1 MNNNNLPTAKTKVVS
16 EKEVEEKDEPI
27 KNNLTPKSNETA
39 NSGAAIAFFIII
51 TTIFTIIIYATLPND
66 STIYENNSNTNL
78 YVLIYVLIIVVGNYL
93 INLNITKSVCGEPQ
107 WAQTLINTIIP
118 WIVIFG
124 LLNICL
130 IIFPGWISPFA
141 NTIGFG
147 VINILGLSSLLDN
160 LLNRINPDSKTNPL
174 NDLVARGIQEIYG
187 NNSLF
192 INQIPT
198 NSEEFKKFVTILEET
213 GYFVKGLNTSSKSII
228 QLFKFL
234 QLKELIG
241 KYVWNLLT
249 GILVTSVS
257 YNFIINSQC
266 DNSVKKLEE
275 NRNNF
280 LLEEKKKQKT
290 KENNRVYYP
299 FVVGEN
305 NPDIDVKS
313 SSYATTQT

>member
-1 MNNNNLPTAKTKVVS
+1 MV
-16 EKEVEEKDEPI
+16 
-27 KNNLTPKSNETA
+27 
-39 NSGAAIAFFIII
+39 
-51 TTIFTIIIYATLPND
+51 
-66 STIYENNSNTNL
+66 
-78 YVLIYVLIIVVGNYL
+78 IVVGNYL

-118 WIVIFG
+118 WVIIFG
-124 LLNICL
+124 LLNISL

-160 LLNRINPDSKTNPL
+160 LLNRNNPDSKTNPL
-174 NDLVARGIQEIYG
+174 NKLVARGIEEIYG

-313 SSYATTQT
+313 SSYSTTKT